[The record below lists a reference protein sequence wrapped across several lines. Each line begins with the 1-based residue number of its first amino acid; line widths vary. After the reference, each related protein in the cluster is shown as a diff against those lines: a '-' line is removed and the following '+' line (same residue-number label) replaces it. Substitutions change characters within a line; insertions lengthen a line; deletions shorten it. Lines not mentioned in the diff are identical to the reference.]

1 MPIALAGGRAT
12 HSACGPSCADWW
24 AMAREQERDLVKRLH
39 EARRDVA
46 VRKGGPDPGPFAE
59 PRKPCTEASR
69 RRTARELAGL
79 LAEAEREVERRR
91 AELRAAHEPAM
102 LADAAA
108 AEAAALER
116 RHRAVMREDDPSELL
131 GARPRP
137 EPRQAASVLP
147 EGKGEG
153 TKTPRKRRPR
163 RPWFDVIDVA

>member
-1 MPIALAGGRAT
+1 
-12 HSACGPSCADWW
+12 
-24 AMAREQERDLVKRLH
+24 MAKLLH

-46 VRKGGPDPGPFAE
+46 VREGRPDPGPFAE
-59 PRKPCTEASR
+59 PRKPCSEASR
-69 RRTARELAGL
+69 KRAARELAGL

-102 LADAAA
+102 LAEAAA

-116 RHRAVMREDDPSELL
+116 RHRAVMHDDGPSELF

-137 EPRQAASVLP
+137 EPRQAAPVAP

-153 TKTPRKRRPR
+153 TETPRKRRPRR
-163 RPWFDVIDVA
+163 RPWFDVIDVT